1 MRRIWTLLL
10 ILIFVSSC
18 AGMKSGKYV
27 QVGPDQNYRK
37 LASAFKV
44 PEWQIRQANENK
56 ATSSGDWVFIPQN
69 WGLMGQMMNQEETG
83 AAFARGEFLWP
94 VPSSKR
100 ISSEFGHRWGKN
112 HEGIDIPARRGAHIL
127 AAKEGVVVYSGA
139 QLGGYGN
146 ITVISHPGEVFT
158 VYAHA
163 KKNYVKKGQKVSRGQ
178 VIAEVGTTGRSTGP
192 HLHFEIR
199 HNSKALDPKQF
210 LVYDKK

>member
-56 ATSSGDWVFIPQN
+56 AISSGDWVFIPQN

-127 AAKEGVVVYSGA
+127 AA
-139 QLGGYGN
+139 
-146 ITVISHPGEVFT
+146 
-158 VYAHA
+158 
-163 KKNYVKKGQKVSRGQ
+163 
-178 VIAEVGTTGRSTGP
+178 
-192 HLHFEIR
+192 
-199 HNSKALDPKQF
+199 
-210 LVYDKK
+210 

>member
-1 MRRIWTLLL
+1 
-10 ILIFVSSC
+10 
-18 AGMKSGKYV
+18 MKSGKYV
-27 QVGPDQNYRK
+27 QVGPEQNYRK
-37 LASAFKV
+37 LASAWKV

-56 ATSSGDWVFIPQN
+56 AISSGDWVFIPQN
-69 WGLMGQMMNQEETG
+69 WGLMGNNMNQEETG

-100 ISSEFGHRWGKN
+100 ISSEFGHRWGKS

-127 AAKEGVVVYSGA
+127 AAKEGLVVYSGS

-146 ITVISHPGEVFT
+146 ITVISHPGGVFT

-163 KKNYVKKGQKVSRGQ
+163 KKNYVKKGQKVNRGQ